1 MRLVAP
7 PMSTLTKD
15 TRDKVIE
22 VLSCYPV
29 EFESLH
35 MTSRDKQKKYAMQ
48 YLPRYGNDANENE
61 VIGFY
66 MSGVDITKLERRD
79 PGATGLAGLAT

>member
-1 MRLVAP
+1 
-7 PMSTLTKD
+7 
-15 TRDKVIE
+15 
-22 VLSCYPV
+22 
-29 EFESLH
+29 
-35 MTSRDKQKKYAMQ
+35 MTSRGKQKKYAMQ

-61 VIGFY
+61 AIGFD